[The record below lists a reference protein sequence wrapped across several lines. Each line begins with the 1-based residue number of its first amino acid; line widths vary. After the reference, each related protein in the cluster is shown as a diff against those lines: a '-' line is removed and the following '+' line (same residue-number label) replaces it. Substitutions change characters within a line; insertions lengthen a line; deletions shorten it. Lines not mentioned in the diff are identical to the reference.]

1 MHMETLT
8 IRAAVISTDESFRT
22 VVQEVGRR
30 PDHALHV
37 ALEVGVPFTSFGETE
52 LRDLRGVDP
61 ELVILDIDTDPA
73 LGIKFAQF
81 LTEQS
86 PGRRILATGP
96 MPSSEQLLAVLR
108 AGVSEYLP
116 KPVTTEAL
124 SAAVEGM
131 ARKLRWS
138 PTASATQPGK
148 LLAVFSG
155 KGGSGSTTV
164 ATNLAIYLHQLTG
177 RRTLVVDLDLELG
190 EIALQL
196 GVEPRFNFIDM
207 VRNFHRMDADLLA
220 SYIEHH
226 SSGIHLLS
234 APYHP
239 QKAEVVTGDQIT
251 RILRFL
257 KQNYDYVVVDTSK
270 SFSPPTLATF
280 EQADQIYLVTTVDV
294 PSLRNI
300 ARCLPLLNLMAAPA
314 DERLRLVLNRY
325 HDDGLIRVEDIER
338 TLGMKVFHT
347 IGNDYDAVV
356 RSINTGVPIILDRDT
371 RYARDLRALGAQIA
385 GLQTGTAST
394 RGPIA
399 RKVVEPLGRVF
410 RRAFFRQPALST

>member
-1 MHMETLT
+1 METSM

-22 VVQEVGRR
+22 VVREVLGRPER
-30 PDHALHV
+30 GV
-37 ALEVGVPFTSFGETE
+37 ALGLELTVPFTQLGDAN
-52 LRDLRGVDP
+52 LRDLRSADP
-61 ELVILDIDTDPA
+61 ELVILDMEPDPV

-96 MPSSEQLLAVLR
+96 MPSSDQLLSALR
-108 AGVSEYLP
+108 AGISEYLP
-116 KPVTTEAL
+116 KPVTREGL
-124 SAAVEGM
+124 AAAIDGM

-138 PTASATQPGK
+138 PTASPAQPGK
-148 LLAVFSG
+148 LFAVFSA
-155 KGGSGSTTV
+155 KGGSGSTMV

-177 RRTLVVDLDLELG
+177 RRTLIVDLDLELG

-207 VRNFHRMDADLLA
+207 VRNFHRMDAELLA
-220 SYIEHH
+220 SFIDHH
-226 SSGIHLLS
+226 PSGVHLLS

-239 QKAEVVTGDQIT
+239 QKTEVVTGEQIA

-257 KQNYDYVVVDTSK
+257 KQHYDYVIVDTSK

-300 ARCLPLLNLMAAPA
+300 ARCLPLLNQMAAPA

-325 HDDGLIRVEDIER
+325 LEEGLIRIADIER
-338 TLGMKVFHT
+338 TLGMKVYHT

-356 RSINTGVPIILDRDT
+356 RSINSGVPIILDRESK
-371 RYARDLRALGAQIA
+371 YAQDLRVMGAEIA
-385 GLQTGTAST
+385 GLQVRSAPGEGALL
-394 RGPIA
+394 RA
-399 RKVVEPLGRVF
+399 MQPLTKMWKRTFV
-410 RRAFFRQPALST
+410 RDPEVKA

>member
-1 MHMETLT
+1 MESSNL
-8 IRAAVISTDESFRT
+8 RSAVISTDEAFRAT
-22 VVQEVGRR
+22 VREVLQR
-30 PDHALHV
+30 PGHSIGV
-37 ALEVGVPFTSFGETE
+37 ALELNVPFTQFGDGH

-61 ELVILDIDTDPA
+61 ELIILDLEADPV

-86 PGRRILATGP
+86 PGRRVLATGP
-96 MPSSEQLLAVLR
+96 APTSEQLLAALR
-108 AGVSEYLP
+108 AGISEYLP
-116 KPVTTEAL
+116 KPVTKEAL
-124 SAAVEGM
+124 GAALEGM

-239 QKAEVVTGDQIT
+239 QKTEVVTGDQIT

-338 TLGMKVFHT
+338 TLGLKVFRT

-356 RSINTGVPIILDRDT
+356 RSINTGVPIIIDRDS

-385 GLQTGTAST
+385 GLQTGPEPGS
-394 RGPIA
+394 GPIA
-399 RKVVEPLGRVF
+399 RGLVEPLGRVL
-410 RRAFFRQPALST
+410 RRAFVRQPVLGT